1 MSGDAVAAVTAVR
14 RRTHTSDA
22 GGEKSISTPVTSEAA
37 TLSAWSELMREN
49 KPDLRLLVGDS
60 ARQAELE
67 RIAAAPGAEAAR
79 HVVAREQAATHAGL
93 PLLSDVSDYPEA
105 VLAVHRAATSDVALM
120 HVVEALLFSRSPD
133 VPAHDTARVL
143 VRELARRDK
152 IEMMFALLHVMRQH
166 GVPRDRVFY
175 RSLMF
180 ACCKYDDL
188 EVGIYALE
196 QMFHDGI
203 VDVPSMVRLFDSHTA
218 NCSRRAWHILDV
230 ILLTSPGINKLARW
244 NLVTAA
250 VLTAAASTVKLG
262 RSKRARRGFI
272 TLPNTRG
279 EHANPWR
286 HTVDGIQTYLEVD
299 PVSGHFELPAAY
311 SPEQQELQ
319 DAMIELE
326 DGARLRHYHL
336 GTQSASMLAGAEL
349 LRDAIESR
357 KLNGELVDFLLQ
369 RVGTDPTRQDGLR
382 TLAPSPASR
391 TDVLVEPALSFRL
404 DSGAPGQKRADG
416 EGGGGIIQ

>member
-1 MSGDAVAAVTAVR
+1 MTAAVR

-22 GGEKSISTPVTSEAA
+22 GGEKSIGSTPASTEAA
-37 TLSAWSELMREN
+37 TLSAWRELLWNN
-49 KPDLRLLVGDS
+49 KPTLSMLVGDS

-79 HVVAREQAATHAGL
+79 HVVAREQAAAHAGL

-152 IEMMFALLHVMRQH
+152 VEMMFALLHVMRQH

-196 QMFHDGI
+196 QMFHDGV

-218 NCSRRAWHILDV
+218 NCNRRAWHILDV

-250 VLTAAASTVKLG
+250 VLTAAASAVKLG
-262 RSKRARRGFI
+262 RSKRARRGFV

-311 SPEQQELQ
+311 SPEQLELQ
-319 DAMIELE
+319 DAMLELE

-336 GTQSASMLAGAEL
+336 GTQSASMLAGAAL

-357 KLNGELVDFLLQ
+357 KIDGQLVHFLLQ
-369 RVGTDPTRQDGLR
+369 RVGADPTRQDGLR

-391 TDVLVEPALSFRL
+391 TDVLVEPAQSFRL
-404 DSGAPGQKRADG
+404 DSGAAQQKRT
-416 EGGGGIIQ
+416 EGDPGVKVDER